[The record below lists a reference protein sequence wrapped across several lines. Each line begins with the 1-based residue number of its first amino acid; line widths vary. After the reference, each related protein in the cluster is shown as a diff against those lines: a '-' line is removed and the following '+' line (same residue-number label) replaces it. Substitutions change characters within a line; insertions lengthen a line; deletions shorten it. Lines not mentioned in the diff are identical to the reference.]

1 MFLYQPDWATLSL
14 PMPDDP
20 KREKSVKGKTVAAGR
35 RRLRVFAL
43 ETTEKRTKRER
54 EEKKLIENKELLRSM
69 VHLLGRSTTLGI
81 ARGSLLSSQRRRGER
96 ERKRG

>member
-35 RRLRVFAL
+35 RRRRVFAL
-43 ETTEKRTKRER
+43 ETTEKRTRER
-54 EEKKLIENKELLRSM
+54 EEKN
-69 VHLLGRSTTLGI
+69 
-81 ARGSLLSSQRRRGER
+81 
-96 ERKRG
+96 